1 MRRRCTSRK
10 PGQRD
15 VGFTMIEMIIGLV
28 LMSILAVVMVPLLQM
43 PMVGYIE
50 TQRRVELQSQLD
62 LVREKLAFDLSSALP
77 GSVRWRQVGTV
88 QYLEYL
94 EVRATGRYL
103 ASGGTPPSAYCAAN
117 NDALVVG
124 GDTCFTSLGA
134 LSPSRAYPGTINPV
148 VNDYVVV
155 PPSGGANIN
164 PYVTAG
170 TSPTVR
176 LTAWAATAT
185 GHGIRWGAN
194 HVFPLDNQLKR
205 FYLVVRPVSYV
216 CDPVNRWIR
225 KYSGYPLAAAQPV
238 AFGGATISMLSNQV
252 STCLIGVTTSL
263 QAPDNLRQVVSARMA
278 LSIMVNGQAA
288 ETAQQAMQFAVREP

>member
-1 MRRRCTSRK
+1 
-10 PGQRD
+10 
-15 VGFTMIEMIIGLV
+15 MIEMIIGLV

-43 PMVGYIE
+43 PIAGYIE

-103 ASGGTPPSAYCAAN
+103 ASGGTAQNAYCASPN
-117 NDALVVG
+117 EDALTVT
-124 GDTCFTSLGA
+124 GDTCFISLGA
-134 LSPSRAYPGTINPV
+134 LTPSRAYPNTVNPA

-155 PPSGGANIN
+155 PPSSGANIN

-176 LTAWAATAT
+176 LTAWAATAS

-225 KYSGYPLAAAQPV
+225 KYAGYPLAAAQPV
-238 AFGGATISMLSNQV
+238 AFGGATISMLSDQV
-252 STCLIGVTTSL
+252 NTCLIGVTTSL
-263 QAPDNLRQVVSARMA
+263 QAPDNLRQVVSVRMA
-278 LSIMVNGQAA
+278 LSIMANGQAA